1 MTDLEFDVLD
11 ELYFLQPYSY
21 LLKTMKMDEQ
31 EVKSTLKVLLE
42 KGWVKCYKSPSEE
55 MDPDQVDF
63 ENCFA
68 KYHYLASKA
77 GLLAHNSN
85 F

>member
-11 ELYFLQPYSY
+11 ELYFLQPYSH
-21 LLKTMKMDEQ
+21 LLKTLDMGE
-31 EVKSTLKVLLE
+31 EEIKSTLRELLE

-55 MDPDQVDF
+55 LDLDQVDF
-63 ENCFA
+63 ENSFA

>member
-1 MTDLEFDVLD
+1 MTDFEFDVLD

-21 LLKTMKMDEQ
+21 LLKTMKMDDLK
-31 EVKSTLKVLLE
+31 VKSTLKDLLK

-55 MDPDQVDF
+55 LDTDQVDY

-68 KYHYLASKA
+68 EYHYLASKA
-77 GLLAHNSN
+77 GLFAHNSN

>member
-1 MTDLEFDVLD
+1 MTDFEFDVLD

-21 LLKTMKMDEQ
+21 LIETVKMDE
-31 EVKSTLKVLLE
+31 EDMKSTLRELLD

-55 MDPDQVDF
+55 LDIEDVDF
-63 ENCFA
+63 ENSFA